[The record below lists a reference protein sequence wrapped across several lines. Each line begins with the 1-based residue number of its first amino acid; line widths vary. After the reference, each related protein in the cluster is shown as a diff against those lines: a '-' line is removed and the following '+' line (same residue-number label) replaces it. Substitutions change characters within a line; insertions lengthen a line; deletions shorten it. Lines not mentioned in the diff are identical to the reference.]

1 MKKIFLIFLLFTCQ
15 FLLVT
20 AKASAISEFSTNF
33 NSLYIISASGK
44 ANITHTIILKNNLAQ
59 VYAKDYALTTTGDN
73 IKNITISDE
82 NGPINY
88 TVNTKKG
95 VTIISIKITNPA
107 IGKDKEKILTINYET
122 DAIAEIIGPTITINI
137 PRLAR
142 SNEAT
147 SYTRV
152 VKIEGVTNLPSI
164 IYPKPSNFALEGDF
178 AVYTFAGHQNDSLS
192 FLFGQSVTY
201 KLNLNY
207 ELRNKQLTA
216 IESEFALPPDT
227 AYQHIVIDNITPP
240 PQNIFLDNDGN
251 WLARYK
257 LNSQTKLNIKAS
269 LYATVYPNPTLYDPS
284 KNIIKN
290 NLKNKYWD
298 SNSSMIA
305 DLSTRLKNPENIYNY
320 IKDNFTYN
328 YNGINSSESRKGA
341 LVALTIPTNV
351 LCTEFTDAFVAL
363 ARSANIES
371 REINGYGF
379 TKNSLLQPQNVTT
392 DILHAWPEYFDESKK
407 AWISVDPTWGNTTGG
422 IDYFHK
428 LDFSHIAFVRHGE
441 EDSYPLPAGAYKT
454 NSTVKSID
462 IQVAQSDPQEN
473 TSSEIKNDI
482 FYNTGNVAIQNDTV
496 GYVPPYGSVKLLSHK
511 PLSLY
516 DKIKN
521 ICAKLFSKF
530 YPQQ

>member
-1 MKKIFLIFLLFTCQ
+1 MSIGICDILIFMKKIFLIFLLFTCQ

-192 FLFGQSVTY
+192 FLFGQSD
-201 KLNLNY
+201 
-207 ELRNKQLTA
+207 
-216 IESEFALPPDT
+216 P
-227 AYQHIVIDNITPP
+227 IT
-240 PQNIFLDNDGN
+240 
-251 WLARYK
+251 
-257 LNSQTKLNIKAS
+257 
-269 LYATVYPNPTLYDPS
+269 V
-284 KNIIKN
+284 
-290 NLKNKYWD
+290 
-298 SNSSMIA
+298 
-305 DLSTRLKNPENIYNY
+305 
-320 IKDNFTYN
+320 
-328 YNGINSSESRKGA
+328 
-341 LVALTIPTNV
+341 
-351 LCTEFTDAFVAL
+351 
-363 ARSANIES
+363 
-371 REINGYGF
+371 
-379 TKNSLLQPQNVTT
+379 
-392 DILHAWPEYFDESKK
+392 
-407 AWISVDPTWGNTTGG
+407 
-422 IDYFHK
+422 
-428 LDFSHIAFVRHGE
+428 
-441 EDSYPLPAGAYKT
+441 
-454 NSTVKSID
+454 
-462 IQVAQSDPQEN
+462 
-473 TSSEIKNDI
+473 
-482 FYNTGNVAIQNDTV
+482 
-496 GYVPPYGSVKLLSHK
+496 
-511 PLSLY
+511 
-516 DKIKN
+516 
-521 ICAKLFSKF
+521 
-530 YPQQ
+530 